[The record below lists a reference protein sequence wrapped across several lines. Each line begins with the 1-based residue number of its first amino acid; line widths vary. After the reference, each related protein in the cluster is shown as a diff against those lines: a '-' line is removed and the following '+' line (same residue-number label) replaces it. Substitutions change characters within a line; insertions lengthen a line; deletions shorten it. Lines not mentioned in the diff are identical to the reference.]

1 MKHISSLALLTLT
14 LLIITPAIAADS
26 PSVQKNDSIQ
36 VMEAFEN
43 QSLSGKSEI
52 SDHKKHLIMFIIAV
66 PLLLLLLVTAAL
78 GIAMVV
84 YGKPVFLPHM
94 ICAGLSITLA
104 IVHAIVGI
112 VWFNPF

>member
-1 MKHISSLALLTLT
+1 MRAQD
-14 LLIITPAIAADS
+14 DS
-26 PSVQKNDSIQ
+26 VR
-36 VMEAFEN
+36 VMETFKLQN
-43 QSLSGKSEI
+43 QNAKKEI

-66 PLLLLLLVTAAL
+66 PLLLLLLATGIL

-84 YGKPVFLPHM
+84 YGKPVFLMHM

-104 IVHAIVGI
+104 IVHAIVGL